1 MYTGNVS
8 VGGPAQVRELPM
20 LIISK
25 MAVGPHNNNTYLLRC
40 RSTGAQLLID
50 AAADGPRIIDLIGPS
65 GLSGIITTHRHADH
79 WQALTEVHDATGAPL
94 YAHSEDAPAI
104 EAPTDHLLADGSR
117 ISFGDCQVQ
126 AIHIVGH
133 TPGSVA
139 LLYEDPEGPP
149 HLFTGDTLFP
159 GGVGKTWSTSDF
171 DRLYADV
178 TEKVFATLPDETW
191 VYPGHGGDT
200 TLGNERPFLA
210 EWKSRGW

>member
-25 MAVGPHNNNTYLLRC
+25 MAVGEHNNNTYLLRC

-50 AAADGPRIIDLIGPS
+50 AAAEAPRIIDLIGPS
-65 GLSGIITTHRHADH
+65 GLTGIVTTHRHPDH
-79 WQALTEVHDATGAPL
+79 WQALAEVQAATKAPL
-94 YAHSEDAPAI
+94 YAHIDDAPAI
-104 EAPTDHLLADGSR
+104 DIPTDQLLIDGSQ
-117 ISFGDCQVQ
+117 ISFGDCQLE

-139 LLYEDPEGPP
+139 LLYNDPDGPA
-149 HLFTGDTLFP
+149 HLFTGDALFP
-159 GGVGKTWSTSDF
+159 GGVGKTWSASDF
-171 DRLYADV
+171 ERLFDDV
-178 TEKVFATLPDETW
+178 SEKLFAKLPDETW
-191 VYPGHGGDT
+191 VYPGHGSDT
-200 TLGNERPFLA
+200 TLGNERPLLA

>member
-1 MYTGNVS
+1 MYSGNVS

-50 AAADGPRIIDLIGPS
+50 AAADAPQIIDLIGPS
-65 GLSGIITTHRHADH
+65 GLSGIITTHRHPDH
-79 WQALTEVHDATGAPL
+79 WQALKEVQSGTGAPL
-94 YAHSEDAPAI
+94 YAHEDDAPEI
-104 EAPTDHLLADGSR
+104 GTPTDHLLNDGSR
-117 ISFGDCQVQ
+117 ISFGDCHVD

-139 LLYEDPEGPP
+139 LLYNDPEGPP

-159 GGVGKTWSTSDF
+159 GGVGKTWSTPDF
-171 DRLYADV
+171 DRLYTDV
-178 TEKVFATLPDETW
+178 TEKLFAKLPDETW
-191 VYPGHGGDT
+191 VYPGHGSDT
-200 TLGNERPFLA
+200 TLGNERPFLP